1 MKVVL
6 VIGGQT
12 SVSLVVRKS
21 QRSALTSAL
30 IGRHG
35 MRSSL
40 EREGL
45 KKSCR

>member
-30 IGRHG
+30 IGRVS
-35 MRSSL
+35 MRCLL
-40 EREGL
+40 ERGGL